1 METKLEVAMIKANT
15 PLLGGLPLYWL
26 LSRNQLEFILQD
38 ITVFKSPPLIATA
51 QYQEAMLPV
60 LNLEEH
66 FGLPEIA
73 PGSSIKY
80 LVVRAV
86 TAEKALVKVII
97 RTPLALKMQKL
108 ETGYAASRLLS
119 LPRNSNHLLGIYT
132 MPDGGVGLVPDVAGI
147 SYSFKWRGNQP
158 H

>member
-1 METKLEVAMIKANT
+1 METKLEVVIIKANT

-38 ITVFKSPPLIATA
+38 ITVFQSPPLIATA

-66 FGLPEIA
+66 FGLPEIV
-73 PGSSIKY
+73 PGRSIKY

-86 TAEKALVKVII
+86 TAEKTLIKVII
-97 RTPLALKMQKL
+97 RTPHALKMQKL
-108 ETGYAASRLLS
+108 ETGFAASRLPS
-119 LPRNSNHLLGIYT
+119 LPRNNDHLLGIYT
-132 MPDGGVGLVPDVAGI
+132 MQDGGVGLVPDVAGI
-147 SYSFKWRGNQP
+147 CHSLKWRGNQP
-158 H
+158 S